1 MILLNNNQTI
11 TNFVVLNKFFINNLI
26 YMQNQNDIIQAFRRA
41 DFQTAKQLLDNGE
54 TVPKTIDS
62 FVLGDAIRQIVNAR
76 RFEFLDMLISNG
88 SIELDIY
95 EYERF
100 DGTIFDQL
108 FTSLKDNE
116 ADLEWLNNFLSK
128 VINKNDEVNNQTLL
142 GYAFEKGA
150 HPKIIK
156 ALIDAGCDTSYKN
169 NAEENFIMQVVR
181 KYIPDENKSIAYI
194 DLLIAEGVDANAPD
208 IFKKTPLMAAVQS
221 GKEYLFDILLKNGA
235 QPNQA
240 DKDGE
245 TAFFNA
251 VVNWSI
257 YSMYEKLAS
266 YEKPDFDLRDKTG
279 ETILTGYLR
288 RMYKE
293 SGDNLKI
300 LERLIDDGADIRQTA
315 PHYGVDKSG
324 IDWVAEKSLGVLEM
338 VLSKGIID
346 VNEADNKG
354 NTILHKVCAIN
365 VNYEQEKAR
374 EVYKKVKLLLAA
386 GADTKLLNDNDKTAA
401 DLAGDDNL
409 KVKTVELLLTHQA

>member
-1 MILLNNNQTI
+1 
-11 TNFVVLNKFFINNLI
+11 
-26 YMQNQNDIIQAFRRA
+26 MQNEDTIIQAFRRS

-54 TVPKTIDS
+54 ALPKTIEK
-62 FVLGDAIRQIVNAR
+62 FALGDAVRQIVNAR
-76 RFEFLDMLISNG
+76 RFEFLDLLIDKG
-88 SIELDIY
+88 LIELDIY
-95 EYERF
+95 EYDRF
-100 DGTIFDQL
+100 DGTIIEQL

-116 ADLEWLNNFLSK
+116 ADLEWFRQFLSK

-150 HPKIIK
+150 PPEIIK

-169 NAEENFIMQVVR
+169 NAEDNFIMQVVGNYYR
-181 KYIPDENKSIAYI
+181 DEAKAVAYI
-194 DLLIAEGVDANAPD
+194 DLLIARGLDVNAPN
-208 IFKKTPLMAAVQS
+208 IVKKTPLMAAVQK
-221 GKEYLFDILLKNGA
+221 GKEHLLDILLKNGA
-235 QPNQA
+235 EPNQP

-257 YSMYEKLAS
+257 YSVYEKLAS
-266 YEKPDFDLRDKTG
+266 YEMPDFDLRDKAG

-324 IDWVAEKSLGVLEM
+324 IDWVAEKSPGVLEM
-338 VLSKGIID
+338 VLSKDIID
-346 VNEADNKG
+346 INEADNKG
-354 NTILHKVCAIN
+354 NTILHKVCAFN
-365 VNYEQEKAR
+365 VNYEQDKAR
-374 EVYKKVKLLLAA
+374 ETYKKVKLLLAA
-386 GADTKLLNDNDKTAA
+386 GADTKLLNDQDKTAA

>member
-1 MILLNNNQTI
+1 
-11 TNFVVLNKFFINNLI
+11 
-26 YMQNQNDIIQAFRRA
+26 MQNQNDIIQAFRRSQ
-41 DFQTAKQLLDNGE
+41 FQTAQQLLDNGE
-54 TVPKTIDS
+54 TIPKTIDS
-62 FVLGDAIRQIVNAR
+62 YMLADAIRRIVNAR
-76 RFEFLDMLISNG
+76 RFEFLDMLINNG

-95 EYERF
+95 EYDRF
-100 DGTIFDQL
+100 NETIFEQL
-108 FTSLKDNE
+108 FIHLKDNDD
-116 ADLEWLNNFLSK
+116 DLEWFSQFLSK

-142 GYAFEKGA
+142 GYAFERGA

-169 NAEENFIMQVVR
+169 NAEENFIMQVIR
-181 KYIPDENKSIAYI
+181 KYIPDENKTLAYI
-194 DLLIAEGVDANAPD
+194 DLLIAEGLDVNSPD
-208 IFKKTPLMAAVQS
+208 IVKKTPLTAAVQS

-235 QPNQA
+235 QPNLA

-266 YEKPDFDLRDKTG
+266 YEKPDFDLRDKAG
-279 ETILTGYLR
+279 ETILTGYLK

-324 IDWVAEKSLGVLEM
+324 IDWVAEKSPGVLEM

-374 EVYKKVKLLLAA
+374 DIYKKVKLLLAA
-386 GADTKLLNDNDKTAA
+386 GADTKLLNDDDKTAA